1 MPLRPCAFSS
11 PHVLCKFFPPRAQDA
26 IAEHRRAHVAHQ
38 RECALVERRA
48 ADVALRVAEKSDAF
62 NALVDA
68 ASYARSRADAA
79 YLDGVVAGF
88 QLMNMSSSAS
98 VLPMPSERH
107 AAMRSS
113 QSARTLSTAARPY
126 SAMSHRSL
134 ASSGGGGK
142 HASPDASNARL
153 SAESKRQQVVTAY
166 CRPST
171 AIGSSSTSGCV
182 SLSNLLD
189 STLHVAHHTDA
200 HASATEHAHLQHSD
214 DEHDE
219 RAVERLLARAECDS
233 LAAFFTPFVDAPR
246 ADVVVAMRQ
255 RLDVL
260 EAHASR
266 GGRFDDRLLPDL
278 VQMLVDALE
287 PNLPVAPSRVLQAGS
302 RASTRGRA
310 GTAGRAGAGRYSLAD
325 GKNSSSMPSAG
336 GARRK

>member
-1 MPLRPCAFSS
+1 MIAFFMRIHKPIFLSMI
-11 PHVLCKFFPPRAQDA
+11 PRPRAQDA

-48 ADVALRVAEKSDAF
+48 AEVALRVAEKSDAY

-68 ASYARSRADAA
+68 VSYARSRADAA

-88 QLMNMSSSAS
+88 QHMNMSSSAS

-113 QSARTLSTAARPY
+113 QSARTLSTVSRPS
-126 SAMSHRSL
+126 SAMSHRLL
-134 ASSGGGGK
+134 ATSGSAGK

-153 SAESKRQQVVTAY
+153 NAETKRQQVVTAY
-166 CRPST
+166 CRPAS
-171 AIGSSSTSGCV
+171 ALGSNMSGSVSSLNLIDP
-182 SLSNLLD
+182 SL
-189 STLHVAHHTDA
+189 HAAHRTDA
-200 HASATEHAHLQHSD
+200 PSSATQDAHGQHPD
-214 DEHDE
+214 DGDHDE
-219 RAVERLLARAECDS
+219 RAVDRLLARAECDS

-246 ADVVVAMRQ
+246 ADVVVSMRQ

-287 PNLPVAPSRVLQAGS
+287 PNLPAAPNRAGAPGA
-302 RASTRGRA
+302 RASSRGRA
-310 GTAGRAGAGRYSLAD
+310 GTAGAGRYSLAD
-325 GKNSSSMPSAG
+325 GKSSSSGPSAG